1 VLVGLEPQARSEHN
15 AVMSNNPP
23 DEVAPGLSATIAV
36 LGPDHL
42 GEGPVWDDRS
52 GELVRVDI
60 SGRVVHRWN
69 PVTDAATSFSTEG
82 DVGAVVLY
90 EDGGLM
96 VAVECELWRVD
107 PAGDWTLL
115 AEVEPRPG
123 VRFNDCRADPRGRL
137 WAGTLHRDREL
148 GQAALYRLDPGNVL
162 TEVLPQRT
170 ISNGIGWSP
179 DGATMY
185 YIDSPT
191 QRIVQFEYD
200 LDTGELGGQTVFAD
214 IETTDGLPDGLTVD
228 AEGAVWVCLFG
239 GGRIRRYRQ
248 DGSLDRE
255 IVLPLT
261 NPTCPA
267 FGGTDLDTLY
277 ITTARH
283 RLTEEQLAREPLAG
297 ALLQLRPGVL
307 GRPPYRLV
315 P

>member
-1 VLVGLEPQARSEHN
+1 
-15 AVMSNNPP
+15 MSNNPS
-23 DEVAPGLSATIAV
+23 DAAVAPPSATIAV
-36 LGPDHL
+36 LGPDQL
-42 GEGPVWDDRS
+42 GEGPVWDDRT

-69 PVTDAATSFSTEG
+69 PAADAATSFATDG
-82 DVGAVVLY
+82 DVGAVVLC

-96 VAVECELWRVD
+96 VAVECELWRID
-107 PAGDWTLL
+107 PAGEWTLL
-115 AEVEPRPG
+115 ADVEPQPG

-137 WAGTLHRDREL
+137 WAGTLHRDREPGL
-148 GQAALYRLDPGNVL
+148 ASLYRLDPGNQL
-162 TEVLPQRT
+162 TVVVPERT

-179 DGATMY
+179 DGHTMY

-191 QRIVQFEYD
+191 QRVVEFDYH
-200 LDTGELGGQTVFAD
+200 LDTGELGDQRVFAD
-214 IETTDGLPDGLTVD
+214 IDATDGLPDGLTVD
-228 AEGAVWVCLFG
+228 ADGGVWVCLFG
-239 GGRIRRYRQ
+239 GGRIRRYRP

-267 FGGTDLDTLY
+267 FGGADLGTLY

-283 RLTEEQLAREPLAG
+283 RLTEDQLAREPLAG
-297 ALLQLRPGVL
+297 ALLQLRPGVF
-307 GRPPYRLV
+307 GRVPYRFAAEDAASA